1 MKYYLSLLV
10 FVFVINLSA
19 QNNKIEKGEFSSA
32 TSSSET
38 LKFLI
43 SDDKKFHL
51 SILSGTYDEVNDSI
65 YFKSSYADL
74 PRFNLKFS
82 NPNPKSDKI
91 IIDVSEESYYQL
103 YKVYIGTQK
112 NVNSP
117 IEYKPIKEMVKLE
130 ETSLESKKISFEIDR
145 VEFVYLV
152 EENPKSE
159 SLIEK
164 FQIANDIS
172 KIDLKYSSFSINKLN
187 FKGFYDQKTKEL
199 TVTEGRNPM
208 VFSKEVMVDTAEKP
222 IEVTAQKNWTYDGKA
237 IDPLYGYDAATDDV
251 ATVDYGNQVPDYVFK
266 LKIENNLADALSE
279 AKKYPEKFLVIFYD
293 TDKNAKKEFE
303 EYITNFQINL
313 KYYMY
318 DKYNPEYDNFNFYLA
333 TDKDVKSL
341 KKLGVNENQSIVFLN
356 SDGVKLYHAK
366 AKINDDNFAYYNM
379 STIVSELK
387 LINSFA
393 QLDDVVL
400 NKKKTISQFKQEVV
414 KITSSGRS
422 ASMYSIPPPALPVA
436 TIGEVQVVEVEDVK
450 DNAGQDNAA
459 TEVDSASTAIVDYS
473 NYDVLKEKNNVYKLK
488 STQDEVN
495 AKYKKLLDFHQ
506 NDKVVDADLVT
517 IIINE
522 LRLSAGFSALLFNN
536 YTKELNVNDYK
547 AIDYILKFFNDI
559 PMLQSEIL
567 GYQYRKDYLLESIS
581 MALGRME
588 NKNQIDKVL
597 NYFDKIASISNENIW
612 VQKNKMIFLKENN
625 LHVEY
630 LNAFNNYYKSYI
642 KDDSSVIE
650 QLDKKYNPDV
660 DYSWL
665 EFKNSFADE
674 LNSASWYVVEK
685 VKNTNLDSVLNAI
698 KWSQTSLKIEKDNY
712 FYLDTLAQLYYLNG
726 QKQLGIQTEQ
736 KAIDA
741 ALLASDSNIIEEYK
755 IVLEKMKNGTY

>member
-19 QNNKIEKGEFSSA
+19 QNNNIEKGEFSSS

-51 SILSGTYDEVNDSI
+51 SVLSGTYEEVNDSI
-65 YFKSSYADL
+65 YFKSNYADL

-91 IIDVSEESYYQL
+91 IIDLSEESYYQL

-117 IEYKPIKEMVKLE
+117 IEYKSIKEMVKIE
-130 ETSLESKKISFEIDR
+130 ETSLESRKVSFEIDR

-159 SLIEK
+159 SFIEK
-164 FQIANDIS
+164 FQIAKDIS

-187 FKGFYDQKTKEL
+187 FKGFYNQKTKEL

-208 VFSKEVMVDTAEKP
+208 VFSKDIIVDATEKP
-222 IEVTAQKNWTYDGKA
+222 IEVTTQKNWTYDGKA
-237 IDPLYGYDAATDDV
+237 IDPIYDYDAAIDNV
-251 ATVDYGNQVPDYVFK
+251 PTVEYGNQVPEYVFK
-266 LKIENNLADALSE
+266 LKVENNLADALSE
-279 AKKYPEKFLVIFYD
+279 SKKYPEKFLVIFYD
-293 TDKNAKKEFE
+293 TNKNAKKEFE
-303 EYITNFQINL
+303 EYITNFQTNL

-318 DKYNPEYDNFNFYLA
+318 DKYYPEYDNYNFYLA

-341 KKLGVNENQSIVFLN
+341 NKLGVSENQSIVFLN

-379 STIVSELK
+379 SSIVSELK

-393 QLDDVVL
+393 QLDEVVL
-400 NKKKTISQFKQEVV
+400 NKKKTISQFKHELV

-422 ASMYSIPPPALPVA
+422 TSMYSIPPPVLPAA
-436 TIGEVQVVEVEDVK
+436 TIGEVQVVEDVK
-450 DNAGQDNAA
+450 DNSVQDFAV
-459 TEVDSASTAIVDYS
+459 TEVDSAATAIIDYS

-495 AKYKKLLDFHQ
+495 AKYKTLLDFHQ

-522 LRLSAGFSALLFNN
+522 LRLSAGFSGLLFNN
-536 YTKELNVNDYK
+536 YTKELNANDYK
-547 AIDYILKFFNDI
+547 AIDYILKFFNEI

-597 NYFDKIASISNENIW
+597 NYFDKIAAISNENIW
-612 VQKNKMIFLKENN
+612 VHKNKMIFLKENK
-625 LHVEY
+625 LDVEY
-630 LNAFNNYYKSYI
+630 LNAFNNYFKSYI

-665 EFKNSFADE
+665 EFKNSFANE
-674 LNSASWYVVEK
+674 LNTAAWYVVEK
-685 VKNTNLDSVLNAI
+685 VKNTNLDSVSNAI

-726 QKQLGIQTEQ
+726 QKELGILTEQ

-741 ALLASDSNIIEEYK
+741 ALLASDSTIIEEYK